1 MKLDDLLR
9 DVPVRAVH
17 GDTNVD
23 ISLVTPDSRLAT
35 EGALFVAI
43 PGTAKDGTQFVPQA
57 LEKGARAIVV
67 PRGAAGSQPAV
78 TDTPGGPR
86 AGRSTVVETDDP
98 RAALALLA
106 ANFYGRPA
114 DRLSLIGV
122 TGTSGKTTTTR
133 MIESIFDAGGE
144 PAGLIG
150 TIEYRAGDERLVAD
164 RTTPDAV
171 VLQEWFAKM
180 VAAGVRHAVMEVSSH
195 ALALK
200 RTHGV
205 RFAAAVFTN
214 LSREHFDFHKDFED
228 YFAAKR
234 ILFDQIDRTRRTAV
248 VNLDDDYGR
257 RLANELGASA
267 ATFGRDGNADI
278 HPASDFAISV
288 DGLRGT
294 VVTPYGDIR
303 VESNL
308 LGLPNLYNWLG
319 AIGAALAVGIEAEQI
334 EAGIRNLQSV
344 RGRFERVSVGQAILP
359 AGQAGHTGQAG
370 SPVLH
375 GPTVIVDY
383 AHKPDALEKLLHAV
397 RDIAGERRLKIV
409 FGCGGDR
416 DRGKRPQMGE
426 IAARLADEVVVT
438 SDNPRSEEPE
448 AIIDEIVQ
456 GIHDANVIR
465 IADRR
470 EAIANTIAGA
480 APDDVIVIAGKGH
493 ETYQVVGDRVIHFD
507 DREEAELA
515 LKKRYEK
522 SA

>member
-1 MKLDDLLR
+1 MKLNELLR
-9 DVPVRAVH
+9 DVPVRETH
-17 GDTNVD
+17 GDLDVEVT
-23 ISLVTPDSRLAT
+23 SVTPDSRLVKP
-35 EGALFVAI
+35 GAVFVAI
-43 PGTAKDGTQFVPQA
+43 PGTAKDGAEFIPQA
-57 LEKGARAIVV
+57 VEKGASAIV
-67 PRGAAGSQPAV
+67 S
-78 TDTPGGPR
+78 GGQAILPVR
-86 AGRSTVVETDDP
+86 TGEIACPLIVVDDA

-114 DRLSLIGV
+114 DKLSLVGV

-133 MIESIFDAGGE
+133 MIESVFDATGE
-144 PAGLIG
+144 PVGLIG
-150 TIEYRAGDERLVAD
+150 TIEYRAGGERLTAD

-180 VAAGVRHAVMEVSSH
+180 VDAGVKHAVMEVSSH

-234 ILFDQIDRTRRTAV
+234 ILFDQIDRSKQTAV
-248 VNLDDDYGR
+248 VNIDDEYGQ
-257 RLANELGASA
+257 RLAKEFGDDAI
-267 ATFGRDGNADI
+267 TFGRSAEADI
-278 HPASDFAISV
+278 TPATGFSISV
-288 DGLRGT
+288 HGLRGAIL
-294 VVTPYGDIR
+294 TPQGAIN

-308 LGLPNLYNWLG
+308 LGMPNLYNWMG
-319 AIGAALAVGIEAEQI
+319 AIGACLIAGMTIEQI

-359 AGQAGHTGQAG
+359 AG
-370 SPVLH
+370 PVPH

-397 RDIAGERRLKIV
+397 REIADGKEVWVV

-426 IAARLADEVVVT
+426 IASRLADTIIVT
-438 SDNPRSEEPE
+438 SDNPRTEKPE
-448 AIIDEIVQ
+448 AIIDEIVAGVSKPVQ
-456 GIHDANVIR
+456 KITS
-465 IADRR
+465 RR
-470 EAIANTIAGA
+470 EAIATAVQS
-480 APDDVIVIAGKGH
+480 APADAVIVIAGKGH
-493 ETYQVVGDRVIHFD
+493 ETYQVMADEVVHFD
-507 DREEAELA
+507 DREEAEIA
-515 LKKRYEK
+515 LKKQYEK
-522 SA
+522 SS